1 MWHVVLTVIS
11 PIFTFMHLAD
21 AFIQS
26 FLFRLYIF
34 NQYVC
39 FLGIEPTTF
48 CAANTML
55 YHWATGT
62 FICCSF
68 AFDSAQNS
76 LGILR
81 CDCTMICNKINA
93 LCIIISDMVMR
104 EPPTKTVHKETFP
117 QHKFDFIYIATLYSD
132 SPAPEMKLTVH
143 VDRPES
149 SDATLSPFSRVVT
162 FVSGTFKT
170 TWVDLGWNTHDHE
183 LLRRMPRNRDLLSR
197 MS

>member
-1 MWHVVLTVIS
+1 MLLSKATYS
-11 PIFTFMHLAD
+11 A
-21 AFIQS
+21 
-26 FLFRLYIF
+26 FRLYIYY
-34 NQYVC
+34 QYVC

-55 YHWATGT
+55 YHWAT

-68 AFDSAQNS
+68 ALDSAQNS

-81 CDCTMICNKINA
+81 CDCTMLCNKIHA

-104 EPPTKTVHKETFP
+104 KLSTKTVHKETFP
-117 QHKFDFIYIATLYSD
+117 QHKFDFIEIATLYSD

-170 TWVDLGWNTHDHE
+170 TWPTAWVDLGWNTHDHDLLRRMSYNHD
-183 LLRRMPRNRDLLSR
+183 LLRRMPRNHDLLSR